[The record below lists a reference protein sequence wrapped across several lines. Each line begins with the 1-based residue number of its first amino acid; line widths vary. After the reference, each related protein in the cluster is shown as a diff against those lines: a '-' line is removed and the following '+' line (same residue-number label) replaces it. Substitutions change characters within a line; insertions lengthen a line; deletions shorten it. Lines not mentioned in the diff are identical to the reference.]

1 MYLILLFELS
11 TCFIKKV
18 SKIKVLQLL
27 KLKRILIFELANVV
41 CAYYLKISM
50 SKISNVFH
58 YLSVLPR
65 TWRRLNR
72 VNGILDE
79 IVKAAE
85 KEEAWR
91 LILNQKGFKMRLTQY
106 VQVHSLLD
114 MSLCGLAGREITD
127 EELVSCVCFCACLP
141 LFDDFFDEQN
151 MDAKQIKQLIHT
163 PGEVVL
169 ADPKAALFLH
179 FFKQIKLKNEQLF
192 AEFFEQLFWA
202 QEESKRLLVER
213 LDDDAVLKIAFEK
226 GGYSALCFRAVLQ
239 HEFVDGEEVMLY
251 QLGAVGQLMD
261 DLFDLHDDY
270 LEGVKTYALNNSE
283 KVDEVA
289 NHYFKEIDALKKM
302 VFNLPVQE
310 VEKKRFWRELILMIN
325 GGVLCAH
332 QYIDVKNKYGEFDIA
347 KLSRKEVICD
357 MEDKSNWWRMVK
369 LSIADD

>member
-18 SKIKVLQLL
+18 SKIKELQLL

-50 SKISNVFH
+50 SKISNFFH
-58 YLSVLPR
+58 YLIILPR

-72 VNGILDE
+72 VNAILDE
-79 IVKAAE
+79 IVIAAE

-114 MSLCGLAGREITD
+114 MSLCGLTGREITD
-127 EELVSCVCFCACLP
+127 EELISCVCFCACLP

-151 MDAKQIKQLIHT
+151 MDAKQIKQLIHA
-163 PGEVVL
+163 PDEVVL
-169 ADPKAALFLH
+169 SDPKAALFLH

-202 QEESKRLLVER
+202 QEESKRLLQER
-213 LDDDAVLKIAFEK
+213 LDDAAVLKIAFEK
-226 GGYSALCFRAVLQ
+226 GGYSALCFRAILQ
-239 HEFVDGEEVMLY
+239 HEFVDGEEAMLY

-270 LEGVKTYALNNSE
+270 LEGVNTYALNRSEDILVVTRHYNSE
-283 KVDEVA
+283 ADKLRDL
-289 NHYFKEIDALKKM
+289 IDG
-302 VFNLPVQE
+302 LPFPSKL
-310 VEKKRFWRELILMIN
+310 KKRFWRELVLMIN
-325 GGVLCAH
+325 GGVLCANQYEQLYH
-332 QYIDVKNKYGEFDIA
+332 QRGSFVISDI
-347 KLSRKEVICD
+347 SRADLICD
-357 MEDKSNWWRMVK
+357 MENKVNWIRMIK
-369 LSIADD
+369 LSLGNG